1 LPQVVVFDSKVVVNR
16 IIGVGDPVVQSSFC
30 NSNQINIRHQC
41 LKFTRFVS

>member
-30 NSNQINIRHQC
+30 NSMQSDQYPSPVFKVN
-41 LKFTRFVS
+41 